1 MDTTGIMNNGEKS
14 MEKTV
19 IGLNLD
25 NHMTAVAASLA
36 AVAALIF
43 PFANVDGKGLSLI
56 VAVFKLAGNGIA
68 GSDLILFGTV
78 LFTIVSATLAVMS
91 MYRTTVGN
99 VKLWQKFQAV
109 ATVFYGLMM
118 FSTRMMFKA
127 NNITDSFMNKDLAP
141 GYWLG
146 LLASFVSLVLIMKM
160 TRTNTGY
167 IALSL
172 LGVIWLF
179 PILWIVLTAFRK
191 EQGYYVGYF
200 IPHGFTLDNFI
211 NLFTN
216 QSVLPFGKWWLNTL
230 IVATCSCVINTLIV
244 LGVSYVLSRTRFAG
258 RKAFMNIL
266 MIIGMFPGF
275 MSLIAVYNILKGIGL
290 NQSLLAL
297 IIVSAAG
304 AAMGYHV
311 SKGFFDTIPKA
322 IDEAAIIDG
331 ASRLQIF
338 LHVTLPLSKS
348 IIVYTVLGCFLAA
361 WSDYIFPSMLFGDKQ
376 SSYTVAVGLYWL
388 TDFKRIDTYYTQFAA
403 GAIIVAV
410 PIVILFIWLQR
421 FYVEGL
427 SGSVK
432 G

>member
-1 MDTTGIMNNGEKS
+1 MK
-14 MEKTV
+14 KTV

-25 NHMTAVAASLA
+25 KHIYAVAASVISFIALFLPMAKLGSGSISAFGLLADALGKDISALHLIIIGAVLFATASAVLA
-36 AVAALIF
+36 AVSIPRTGVLLVKIWQGIQAAAAAF
-43 PFANVDGKGLSLI
+43 W
-56 VAVFKLAGNGIA
+56 
-68 GSDLILFGTV
+68 
-78 LFTIVSATLAVMS
+78 TL
-91 MYRTTVGN
+91 
-99 VKLWQKFQAV
+99 L
-109 ATVFYGLMM
+109 M
-118 FSTRMMFKA
+118 FSTRAMMKA
-127 NNITDSFMNKDLAP
+127 GGLSDNFLNRDLSF
-141 GYWLG
+141 GYWIG
-146 LLASFVSLVLIMKM
+146 LVTAIAALVLVMRV
-160 TRTNTGY
+160 TRTNVGY
-167 IALSL
+167 IVLTV

-179 PILWIVLTAFRK
+179 PILWIVLTAFRA

-200 IPHGFTLDNFI
+200 IPHGFTFDNFI
-211 NLFTN
+211 KLFNN

-230 IVATCSCVINTLIV
+230 IVAACSCVINTLIV
-244 LGVSYVLSRTRFAG
+244 LGTSYVLSRTRFAG
-258 RKAFMNIL
+258 RKAFMNVL

-290 NQSLLAL
+290 NQSLFAL
-297 IIVSAAG
+297 IVVSAAG

-348 IIVYTVLGCFLAA
+348 IIVYTVLGSFLGA

-403 GAIIVAV
+403 GAVIVAV
-410 PIVILFIWLQR
+410 PIVILFVWLQR

>member
-1 MDTTGIMNNGEKS
+1 MK
-14 MEKTV
+14 KTV
-19 IGLNLD
+19 IGLNLKYL
-25 NHMTAVAASLA
+25 HMAFGAALLSFISIFLPYIGRDDLRISLFSFSMDILGKENSSNLKFIMIIACVLATLGFALGIVNLLKTSKKVSFVWQCILA
-36 AVAALIF
+36 AQTALF
-43 PFANVDGKGLSLI
+43 T
-56 VAVFKLAGNGIA
+56 
-68 GSDLILFGTV
+68 LILFTSKMV
-78 LFTIVSATLAVMS
+78 VESAG
-91 MYRTTVGN
+91 Y
-99 VKLWQKFQAV
+99 
-109 ATVFYGLMM
+109 AT
-118 FSTRMMFKA
+118 
-127 NNITDSFMNKDLAP
+127 SFLNKDLSF
-141 GYWLG
+141 GYFLG
-146 LLASFVSLVLIMKM
+146 LIASYAGLILVMKM
-160 TRTNTGY
+160 TKTNTGY
-167 IALSL
+167 IALTI
-172 LGVIWLF
+172 LGIVWMF
-179 PILWIVLTAFRK
+179 PILWIVLTALRA

-200 IPHGFTLDNFI
+200 FPKKLTLNNFVSLFRNDSVIPFA
-211 NLFTN
+211 
-216 QSVLPFGKWWLNTL
+216 KWWLNTF
-230 IVATCSCVINTLIV
+230 IVAMCACVINTLIV
-244 LGVSYVLSRTRFAG
+244 LSTSFVLSRTRFAG

-290 NQSLLAL
+290 NQSLMAL
-297 IIVSAAG
+297 IVVGAAG

-338 LHVTLPLSKS
+338 THITLPLSKS
-348 IIVYTVLGCFLAA
+348 IIVYTVLGSFLAT

-388 TDFKRIDTYYTQFAA
+388 TDFRRIDRYYTQFAA
-403 GAIIVAV
+403 GAVVVAV

>member
-1 MDTTGIMNNGEKS
+1 MGNLG
-14 MEKTV
+14 KTV
-19 IGLNLD
+19 IGLNLK
-25 NHMTAVAASLA
+25 HHLKAVLVSL
-36 AVAALIF
+36 
-43 PFANVDGKGLSLI
+43 LSSLMLFLPYVRLEEGNKSLFSI
-56 VAVFKLAGNGIA
+56 VSTLAGNDAFTKLYIIPYLA
-68 GSDLILFGTV
+68 V
-78 LFTIVSATLAVMS
+78 VFTITSVVLAVIS
-91 MYRTTVGN
+91 IYRTTKPVFMT
-99 VKLWQKFQAV
+99 WQISQILS
-109 ATVFYGLMM
+109 TVFTGLLM
-118 FSTRMMFKA
+118 FSTKEILKTSGFSA
-127 NNITDSFMNKDLAP
+127 AFLNKDLGF
-141 GYWLG
+141 GYWIMFA
-146 LLASFVSLVLIMKM
+146 ASFVALVLIMSVTK
-160 TRTNTGY
+160 TNPGY
-167 IALSL
+167 IALSV

-179 PILWIVLTAFRK
+179 PILWIVLTAFRA

-200 IPHGFTLDNFI
+200 IPHGFTLDNFK

-216 QSVLPFGKWWLNTL
+216 NSVLPFGKWWLNTL
-230 IVATCSCVINTLIV
+230 IVAACSCVINTLIV
-244 LGVSYVLSRTRFAG
+244 LGTSYVLSRTRFAG

-290 NQSLLAL
+290 NQSLMAL
-297 IIVSAAG
+297 IVVGAAG

-348 IIVYTVLGCFLAA
+348 IIVYTVLGSFLGA
-361 WSDYIFPSMLFGDKQ
+361 WSDYIFPGMLFGDKQ
-376 SSYTVAVGLYWL
+376 SSYTVAVGLFWL

-403 GAIIVAV
+403 GAVIVAV
-410 PIVILFIWLQR
+410 PIVILFVWLQR

>member
-1 MDTTGIMNNGEKS
+1 MGNLH
-14 MEKTV
+14 KTV
-19 IGLNLD
+19 IGLNLK
-25 NHMTAVAASLA
+25 NHLKAVLASVLA
-36 AVAALIF
+36 FIALFLPYVDLGGDKKSAVNTALI
-43 PFANVDGKGLSLI
+43 L
-56 VAVFKLAGNGIA
+56 LAKEAFSPSYIFITGA
-68 GSDLILFGTV
+68 V
-78 LFTIVSATLAVMS
+78 LFTVGAAILAVTS
-91 MYRTTVGN
+91 VFITS
-99 VKLWQKFQAV
+99 VKMLRCWQVVQALS
-109 ATVFYGLMM
+109 TLFSGLLM
-118 FSTRMMFKA
+118 FSTRTMCKVSGLSENFL
-127 NNITDSFMNKDLAP
+127 NKDLSF
-141 GYWLG
+141 GYWILFI
-146 LLASFVSLVLIMKM
+146 ASFIGLVLVMNVTK
-160 TRTNTGY
+160 TNVGY
-167 IALSL
+167 IALTI

-179 PILWIVLTAFRK
+179 PILWIVLTAFRA

-200 IPHGFTLDNFI
+200 IPKGFTFDNFI

-216 QSVLPFGKWWLNTL
+216 NNVLPFAKWWFNTL
-230 IVATCSCVINTLIV
+230 IVAACSCVLNTLII
-244 LGVSYVLSRTRFAG
+244 LMTSYVLSRTRFAG
-258 RKAFMNIL
+258 RKGFMNIL
-266 MIIGMFPGF
+266 MIIGLFPGF

-290 NQSLLAL
+290 NQSLMAL
-297 IIVSAAG
+297 IVVGAAG

-348 IIVYTVLGCFLAA
+348 IIVYTVLGSFLGA

-403 GAIIVAV
+403 GALIVAL
-410 PIVILFIWLQR
+410 PIVILFVWLQR

>member
-1 MDTTGIMNNGEKS
+1 MK
-14 MEKTV
+14 KVV

-25 NHMTAVAASLA
+25 HHLKAVCGALLMLLGTLIPFVHIDEGFVSLPVLCLKTLHA
-36 AVAALIF
+36 GGMGFSVILYLAFAFVVISAALAVLSVVKTTIF
-43 PFANVDGKGLSLI
+43 N
-56 VAVFKLAGNGIA
+56 
-68 GSDLILFGTV
+68 
-78 LFTIVSATLAVMS
+78 M
-91 MYRTTVGN
+91 
-99 VKLWQKFQAV
+99 KLWQTSQAF
-109 ATVFYGLMM
+109 ATVFITLLLFAGKSIYEKAGLASK
-118 FSTRMMFKA
+118 FL
-127 NNITDSFMNKDLAP
+127 NKD
-141 GYWLG
+141 Y
-146 LLASFVSLVLIMKM
+146 SFGFYIGIIAAYYALVMVMK
-160 TRTNTGY
+160 TTQTNTGY
-167 IALSL
+167 IVLTI
-172 LGVIWLF
+172 LGVIWIF

-216 QSVLPFGKWWLNTL
+216 TSVLPFARWWLNTM
-230 IVATCSCVINTLIV
+230 IVAVCACVINTMIILAT
-244 LGVSYVLSRTRFAG
+244 SYVLSRTRFAG
-258 RKAFMNIL
+258 RKGFMNIL

-290 NQSLLAL
+290 NQSLMAL
-297 IIVSAAG
+297 VVVGAAG

-322 IDEAAIIDG
+322 VDEAAIIDG

-338 LHVTLPLSKS
+338 IHIILPLSKS
-348 IIVYTVLGCFLAA
+348 IIVYTVLGGFLGA

-376 SSYTVAVGLYWL
+376 SSYTAAVGLYWL

-403 GAIIVAV
+403 GAVVVAV
-410 PIVILFIWLQR
+410 PIVILFVWLQR